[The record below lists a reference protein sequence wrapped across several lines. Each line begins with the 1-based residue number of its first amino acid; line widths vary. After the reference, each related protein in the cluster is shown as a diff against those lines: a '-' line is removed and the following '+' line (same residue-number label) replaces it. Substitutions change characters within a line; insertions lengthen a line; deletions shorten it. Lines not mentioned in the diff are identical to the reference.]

1 MNYFL
6 LLSDRARLVTKAVG
20 FYWAVGLLGLIG
32 FAPVANAQIVLDFSD
47 DVANQNFF
55 DDNPVARAA
64 LEAAVADI
72 NSAVVFN
79 LSAVEDVTNGSAGTT
94 SFDFDFTYNYSS
106 PATGGQQTIQDTST
120 PVNEYRVFVG
130 ARPLDE
136 ATLGLGGT
144 GGAGFDA
151 VGTIGSGSIEDAI
164 ADAQASD
171 THRRG
176 EGPSVITLNGAFDVG
191 TPGNPDLVPFSFE
204 IGLNV
209 GSLVFNDTS
218 NWHFDHTVPVTA
230 GASDFYS
237 VALHELLHTLG
248 VGTSAS
254 WNSLISGSTWLGA
267 EVIASNGTGT
277 GIVAADGDHFIEN
290 TMSPRITDG
299 VLQEVVIDPDLTVG
313 TRRELTQLDLAVLR
327 DLGFQTNDF
336 DPILLG
342 DVNLD
347 GTVDFLDIPLF
358 ISVVFAGGTQAEAD
372 INQDGVVDF
381 LDIPPFIGV
390 ITGQ

>member
-1 MNYFL
+1 MSNFL
-6 LLSDRARLVTKAVG
+6 LLSTRAQWVTNAVRVCL
-20 FYWAVGLLGLIG
+20 AACMLGSMG
-32 FAPVANAQIVLDFSD
+32 FASVANAQIVLDFSD
-47 DVANQNFF
+47 DVANQDFF
-55 DDNPVARAA
+55 TNNPVARAA

-72 NSAVVFN
+72 NAAVAFN
-79 LSAVEDVTNGSAGTT
+79 LSAVEDITPGVAGST

-130 ARPLDE
+130 ARPL
-136 ATLGLGGT
+136 AGSTLGLGGT
-144 GGAGFDA
+144 GGAGFNA
-151 VGTIGSGSIEDAI
+151 SGVIGSGTIAEVV
-164 ADAQASD
+164 ADAQAND

-176 EGPSVITLNGAFDVG
+176 GGPLVSTLSGAFDDG
-191 TPGNPDLVPFSFE
+191 TGFSFE
-204 IGLNV
+204 VGLNV
-209 GSLVFNDTS
+209 GSLVFNDTA
-218 NWHFDHTVPVTA
+218 NWHFDHTVPVAA

-248 VGTSAS
+248 VGTSDS
-254 WNSLISGSTWLGA
+254 WNSLISGANWLGA
-267 EVIASNGTGT
+267 EAIASNGTGT

-313 TRRELTQLDLAVLR
+313 TRRDLTQLDLAVLR

-336 DPILLG
+336 DPVLLG

-347 GTVDFLDIPLF
+347 GVVDFLDISPF
-358 ISVVFAGGTQAEAD
+358 IVVLSIGGNQAEAD
-372 INQDGVVDF
+372 VNQDGVVDF
-381 LDIPPFIGV
+381 LDISPFIV
-390 ITGQ
+390 VLSGQ

>member
-1 MNYFL
+1 M
-6 LLSDRARLVTKAVG
+6 
-20 FYWAVGLLGLIG
+20 
-32 FAPVANAQIVLDFSD
+32 
-47 DVANQNFF
+47 
-55 DDNPVARAA
+55 
-64 LEAAVADI
+64 
-72 NSAVVFN
+72 
-79 LSAVEDVTNGSAGTT
+79 
-94 SFDFDFTYNYSS
+94 
-106 PATGGQQTIQDTST
+106 
-120 PVNEYRVFVG
+120 
-130 ARPLDE
+130 
-136 ATLGLGGT
+136 
-144 GGAGFDA
+144 
-151 VGTIGSGSIEDAI
+151 
-164 ADAQASD
+164 
-171 THRRG
+171 
-176 EGPSVITLNGAFDVG
+176 
-191 TPGNPDLVPFSFE
+191 
-204 IGLNV
+204 
-209 GSLVFNDTS
+209 
-218 NWHFDHTVPVTA
+218 
-230 GASDFYS
+230 
-237 VALHELLHTLG
+237 
-248 VGTSAS
+248 
-254 WNSLISGSTWLGA
+254 GA